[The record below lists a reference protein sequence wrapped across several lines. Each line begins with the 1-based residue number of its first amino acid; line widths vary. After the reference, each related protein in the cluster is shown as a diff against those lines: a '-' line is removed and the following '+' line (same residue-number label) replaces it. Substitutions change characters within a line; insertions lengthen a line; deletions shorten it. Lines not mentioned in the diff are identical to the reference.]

1 MNHSHRSGL
10 SLIQFLVVISILA
23 VLLAIAFP
31 VMRAARER
39 SEVAGCHSNL
49 KQLGMATLQYATE
62 NDQMLFPRM
71 NFIEKHLP
79 HDTFS
84 KKHGWMR
91 AGDPVG
97 WHRATNAYAKSREI
111 FFCASAKT
119 PAQRNTLSPIELPGS
134 ITGMLTTYRTTIKFY
149 YEALKR
155 KEDGFFRVNI
165 TQLTEPSRELYLGD
179 VMWLKPNAEKMP
191 NHRTGMTFHGEKA
204 NMFYLDG
211 SVQFRF
217 LWDQNFAPPQRS
229 FEFEGQE

>member
-1 MNHSHRSGL
+1 MHVRPSGFT
-10 SLIQFLVVISILA
+10 LIQLLVVISILA
-23 VLLAIAFP
+23 VMLAIAFP

-39 SEVAGCHSNL
+39 SEAAGCHSNL

-97 WHRATNAYAKSREI
+97 WHRATYAYAKSREI

-165 TQLTEPSRELYLGD
+165 TQLTEPSRELYLGE
-179 VMWLKPNAEKMP
+179 VIWLKPRAETMP
-191 NHRTGMTFHGEKA
+191 AKEANVSFHGNRM

-229 FEFEGQE
+229 FDFERQE